1 MKLRKV
7 LLVLLI
13 TILMLAITSPV
24 MAEEG
29 GPVATPAG
37 ETVIDGDTGE
47 VVGEVTDEDVD
58 TWGGVLAFLGNFGM
72 FILVTVIAIITT
84 ERTTELGKMVTR
96 WFAKTKITQWFYV
109 HGTGSV
115 AIAVLVAFIGIYEFD
130 VQLLERFVTLKEAV
144 DPELLRIVSGVIV
157 WVLSTLFHGEIPDGL
172 KIARKVAR
180 YGEVPKKGAV
190 APGQT
195 VR

>member
-1 MKLRKV
+1 MKLRKLFV
-7 LLVLLI
+7 VLLI
-13 TILMLAITSPV
+13 LVLTLFIVSPA
-24 MAEEG
+24 MAQEG

-37 ETVIDGDTGE
+37 ETVIDGKTGE
-47 VVGEVTDEDVD
+47 VVDEDVD
-58 TWGGVLAFLGNFGM
+58 TWGGVLDFLKNFGM

-84 ERTTELGKMVTR
+84 ERTTELGKMMTR

-115 AIAVLVAFIGIYEFD
+115 AIAVLVSFVGIYEFD
-130 VQLLERFVTLKEAV
+130 VQLLERFVTLREAV

-157 WVLSTLFHGEIPDGL
+157 WVSSTLFHGELPDSM
-172 KIARKVAR
+172 KIARKVGK
-180 YGEVPKKGAV
+180 YGDAPKKK
-190 APGQT
+190 APPPQP